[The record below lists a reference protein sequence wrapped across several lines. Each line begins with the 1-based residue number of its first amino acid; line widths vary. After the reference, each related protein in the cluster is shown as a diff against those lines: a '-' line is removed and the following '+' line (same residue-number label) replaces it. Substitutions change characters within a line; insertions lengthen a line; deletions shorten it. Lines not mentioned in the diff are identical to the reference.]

1 MHRIKKWIALAI
13 CCLAVISG
21 TAGRAAAV
29 GLPAGF
35 LIGDQDGISVS
46 ADGEYIINAVG
57 LMPGDVLTKAITIRD
72 LTDNLETTLT
82 MHAEPLET
90 SGPIDLL
97 DAIHLTLEL
106 VDNKGKTTKLYDGR
120 VRGDEDTNMIKNP
133 LQLGVYKTGDQATLN
148 VRLVVDENIVPTEE
162 LSVAE
167 VKWIFNAVR
176 AVPPDPPKTGLAGL
190 TSTYGE
196 YLAGCVGIGGIA
208 ILCILL
214 ILKRRKMEQNGHV
227 HALANA
233 YAFEQPL
240 SWKGV

>member
-1 MHRIKKWIALAI
+1 MQRFKKWIVFAV
-13 CCLAVISG
+13 CFLAVISG
-21 TAGRAAAV
+21 TAGSVMAV

-57 LMPGDVLTKAITIRD
+57 LMPGDVLTKTISIRD
-72 LTDNLETTLT
+72 LSDGLETTLT

-106 VDNKGKTTKLYDGR
+106 VDNNGKTTRLYDGR
-120 VRGDEDTNMIKNP
+120 VRGDEDTDMVKNP
-133 LQLGVYKTGDQATLN
+133 LQLGVYNSGDQAALN
-148 VRLVVDENIVPTEE
+148 VRLVVDEDIVPGEE
-162 LSVAE
+162 ISVAE

-176 AVPPDPPKTGLAGL
+176 KPPVEPPLTGIITEYGVYGL
-190 TSTYGE
+190 
-196 YLAGCVGIGGIA
+196 GIGGVAA
-208 ILCILL
+208 ICILL
-214 ILKRRKMEQNGHV
+214 ILKKRKDEEKQANRMR
-227 HALANA
+227 ALAAA
-233 YAFEQPL
+233 YAFDMPL